1 LEGGRKPV
9 HDRLSK
15 KNMSS
20 TEWTYHMTISNQT
33 GETLVAQ
40 NEERNWGIWYLGG
53 KDKSGPVSIGAGE
66 TKEVFGIRASKGTA
80 TGYQGQCTWIG
91 ASGSLTLSIEVPYSK
106 DNKSSLKVSGMYNV
120 DGWSELPPRA
130 TTSIIC

>member
-1 LEGGRKPV
+1 
-9 HDRLSK
+9 
-15 KNMSS
+15 
-20 TEWTYHMTISNQT
+20 MTISNQT
-33 GETLVAQ
+33 GETLVAH

-53 KDKSGPVSIGAGE
+53 KAGE

-120 DGWSELPPRA
+120 DGWNELPPRGHHFDHLL
-130 TTSIIC
+130 TITKVD

>member
-1 LEGGRKPV
+1 
-9 HDRLSK
+9 
-15 KNMSS
+15 
-20 TEWTYHMTISNQT
+20 MTISNQT

-53 KDKSGPVSIGAGE
+53 KDKSAPVSIGAGE
-66 TKEVFGIRASKGTA
+66 TKEVFGIRSSKGTA
-80 TGYQGQCTWIG
+80 TGYQGLCTWIG

-120 DGWSELPPRA
+120 DGWKELPPRGHHFNHLL
-130 TTSIIC
+130 TITKVD

>member
-1 LEGGRKPV
+1 
-9 HDRLSK
+9 
-15 KNMSS
+15 MSS

-53 KDKSGPVSIGAGE
+53 KDKSAPVSIGAGE

-120 DGWSELPPRA
+120 DGWNELPPRGHHFDHLL
-130 TTSIIC
+130 TITKVD

>member
-1 LEGGRKPV
+1 
-9 HDRLSK
+9 
-15 KNMSS
+15 
-20 TEWTYHMTISNQT
+20 MTISNQT
-33 GETLVAQ
+33 GETLVAH

-53 KDKSGPVSIGAGE
+53 KDKSAPVSINAGE
-66 TKEVFGIRASKGTA
+66 TKEVFGILASKGTA

-120 DGWSELPPRA
+120 DGWNELPPRGHHFDHLL
-130 TTSIIC
+130 TITKVD